1 MNERFGILTHLTF
14 AEHAGDLVLALE
26 VERDVLDA
34 VAVAPGAPDGAVQPL
49 VVVQLGLCGIP
60 GDRAEP
66 RRRIQLAS
74 ISFES

>member
-49 VVVQLGLCGIP
+49 VVVKLGLRGVP
-60 GDRAEP
+60 VVWAEP
-66 RRRIQLAS
+66 RRQIQLAF
-74 ISFES
+74 IYFI